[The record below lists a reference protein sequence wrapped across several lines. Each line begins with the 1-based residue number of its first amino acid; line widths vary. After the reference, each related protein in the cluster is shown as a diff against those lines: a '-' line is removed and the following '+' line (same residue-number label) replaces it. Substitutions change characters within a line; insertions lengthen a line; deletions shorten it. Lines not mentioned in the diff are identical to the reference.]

1 MRFETAVKKKYFS
14 DLDLSGWWMGLDGIY
29 LFLWKSFRKSSPLKL
44 QLEPGFLSTWKDMT
58 SRNRDLLAS
67 FLSSGSS
74 LLRQQ
79 DGCLGLA
86 KSPPFWCRYY
96 QFTYVYI
103 YIYIYIHRNSRCP
116 WSVFNMNVY
125 KWCNTLT
132 FWIGKK
138 NFGFTKV
145 CPVVKSL
152 ACWSRWKRWCC
163 MRFHVFFGFPF
174 PDDFRELH
182 QLIYANAIT
191 SKECLSCL
199 SHGCPHSFGSFLSLS
214 KIFIEGYR
222 KWMWEEGGMI
232 MIIRFPY
239 IESPSIDQILQ
250 GALLWCTPKSA
261 FDKSFTI
268 QTIQPQLQRMICTD
282 YIWTSIVFF
291 GCFFFSDV
299 FLGQTPQTFS
309 SMTPGRT
316 WEAT

>member
-1 MRFETAVKKKYFS
+1 
-14 DLDLSGWWMGLDGIY
+14 
-29 LFLWKSFRKSSPLKL
+29 
-44 QLEPGFLSTWKDMT
+44 
-58 SRNRDLLAS
+58 
-67 FLSSGSS
+67 
-74 LLRQQ
+74 
-79 DGCLGLA
+79 
-86 KSPPFWCRYY
+86 
-96 QFTYVYI
+96 
-103 YIYIYIHRNSRCP
+103 
-116 WSVFNMNVY
+116 MNVY

-222 KWMWEEGGMI
+222 NECGKKVEWSWSSDFHTLNLLQLIRSCKVRCCDAPPNQPLTKVLPSRPSNPNCKGWFAQTTYELLLFFLDASFSQMFFWGKHHKLFLQWHLAGHGKRLKRHANCWEETLG
-232 MIIRFPY
+232 RARS
-239 IESPSIDQILQ
+239 IEEFCSDLE
-250 GALLWCTPKSA
+250 
-261 FDKSFTI
+261 FTYVCHVCI
-268 QTIQPQLQRMICTD
+268 
-282 YIWTSIVFF
+282 
-291 GCFFFSDV
+291 
-299 FLGQTPQTFS
+299 
-309 SMTPGRT
+309 
-316 WEAT
+316 